1 MPAKDIYHNT
11 VRNALLKDGW
21 NITDD
26 PFILKWGTR
35 DLYIDLGAKKVIA
48 AEKGEQKIA
57 VEIKS
62 FIGASPVANLENA
75 LGQYI
80 LYYDILNRLEPNRR
94 LYLAIRQETFTD
106 LFEEPIGKI
115 LLENQRLR
123 LLVFDSE
130 QEVILQWI
138 P

>member
-35 DLYIDLGAKKVIA
+35 DLYIDLGAEKVIA